1 MITMSDYHYLKTPD
15 RILKILG
22 LLEMKQVGIGD
33 IINIIEKE
41 FRDNRKVLSKEIL
54 DEEIRDV
61 LKYLEEKFGIQ
72 IR

>member
-33 IINIIEKE
+33 IIDIIEKE